1 MTFDVSK
8 NVKAILSDNSEL
20 TAELEKEMDGHKDL
34 CCPWHHKGK
43 MEHKGNFGLMGECLD
58 CMEEI
63 NKGRCTIDVSNFDFD
78 MYWTVRNFWMKVDIK
93 GPDDC
98 WLWTGATKKGNTETA
113 AYMPSPFHKGN
124 MQSAARVAF
133 WSARGYVGRYRIQH
147 KKGCDILCCNPRHLR
162 LSQLVSI
169 PEPTKVEKVQLN
181 YVRFKANAENKSD
194 SPELLPPEES

>member
-20 TAELEKEMDGHKDL
+20 TAELEKEMDGHKNL

-78 MYWTVRNFWMKVDIK
+78 TYWTVRGFWTKVDIK
-93 GPDDC
+93 GPDEC
-98 WLWTGATKKGNTETA
+98 WLWTGATKKATQRPPRTCQAHSIRATCSPQLALPSGLPVVMWVATGFNTKKVATFCA
-113 AYMPSPFHKGN
+113 ATHFIC
-124 MQSAARVAF
+124 V
-133 WSARGYVGRYRIQH
+133 
-147 KKGCDILCCNPRHLR
+147 
-162 LSQLVSI
+162 
-169 PEPTKVEKVQLN
+169 
-181 YVRFKANAENKSD
+181 
-194 SPELLPPEES
+194 